1 MKFGGKAGFHK
12 GIFIYSNFLN
22 YLLKKKKYYKLVIAF
37 FLDNR

>member
-22 YLLKKKKYYKLVIAF
+22 YLLKKQNKIS
-37 FLDNR
+37 